1 MQLTK
6 HRDEFLLTMS
16 SEDLVFLVN
25 NLGSDPQTTVD
36 QERVTE
42 VLKELTKFQQF
53 AISYEQYMLEQE
65 ALAES
70 RNSIAPYRDW
80 ETDRKSTRLNSSHEF
95 VSRMPSSA

>member
-6 HRDEFLLTMS
+6 HRDTFTLTMS

-36 QERVTE
+36 QEKVTK

-53 AISYEQYMLEQE
+53 AISFEQYMLEQE
-65 ALAES
+65 RLAEE
-70 RNSIAPYRDW
+70 RTLTTA
-80 ETDRKSTRLNSSHEF
+80 
-95 VSRMPSSA
+95 

>member
-6 HRDEFLLTMS
+6 HRDEFTLTMS

-36 QERVTE
+36 QEKVTE

-53 AISYEQYMLEQE
+53 AISFEQYMLKQE
-65 ALAES
+65 RLAEE
-70 RNSIAPYRDW
+70 RTLVTA
-80 ETDRKSTRLNSSHEF
+80 
-95 VSRMPSSA
+95 

>member
-6 HRDEFLLTMS
+6 HRDKFTLIMS

-36 QERVTE
+36 QEKVTE

-53 AISYEQYMLEQE
+53 AISFEQYMLEQE
-65 ALAES
+65 ALAEK
-70 RNSIAPYRDW
+70 RTSIM
-80 ETDRKSTRLNSSHEF
+80 T
-95 VSRMPSSA
+95 

>member
-6 HRDEFLLTMS
+6 HRDTFTLTMS

-36 QERVTE
+36 QEKVTE

-53 AISYEQYMLEQE
+53 AISFEQYMLEQE
-65 ALAES
+65 RLAEE
-70 RNSIAPYRDW
+70 RTLTTA
-80 ETDRKSTRLNSSHEF
+80 
-95 VSRMPSSA
+95 